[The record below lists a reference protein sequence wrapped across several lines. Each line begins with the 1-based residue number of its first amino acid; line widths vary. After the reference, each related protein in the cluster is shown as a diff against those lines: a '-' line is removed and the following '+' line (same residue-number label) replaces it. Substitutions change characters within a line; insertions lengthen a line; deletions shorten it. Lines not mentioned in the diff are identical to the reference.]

1 MRKLLVILVAAALL
15 PSTARAQAPGV
26 PAAMPLVVDM
36 AKTEIGAWAEY
47 KMTMGSIS
55 LISRWALVARDA
67 TSNTLEVATT
77 GSALAKAVVLRM
89 VLPADPTGTAKVRK
103 PLVIQLG
110 HDDPMIAPPETS
122 AQRFQRPDDNK
133 LVGKEEL
140 KVAAG
145 TFKTRHYREKN
156 TMGTVDIWVSED
168 VAPLGVVK
176 VVTVVEEEGASKELS
191 VPPATMELVG
201 TGTGERPIITKKPKP
216 YDAKKL
222 GGLVG
227 GGLQ

>member
-1 MRKLLVILVAAALL
+1 MRKLLVTLLAAALL
-15 PSTARAQAPGV
+15 PSAARAQAPGV

-36 AKTEIGAWAEY
+36 TKTEIGAWAEY
-47 KMTMGSIS
+47 KMAMGSI
-55 LISRWALVARDA
+55 LLTSRWALVARDA

-89 VLPADPTGTAKVRK
+89 VLPEDPTSNAKLRK
-103 PLVIQLG
+103 PLVLQLG
-110 HDDPMIAPPETS
+110 HDDPMIAPPETL
-122 AQRFQRPDDNK
+122 AQRFQRPDDTN
-133 LVGKEEL
+133 LVGKEEI

-176 VVTVVEEEGASKELS
+176 VVTVVDDGASKELS

-216 YDAKKL
+216 YDAKKMQ
-222 GGLVG
+222 GLVG
-227 GGLQ
+227 GGIQ